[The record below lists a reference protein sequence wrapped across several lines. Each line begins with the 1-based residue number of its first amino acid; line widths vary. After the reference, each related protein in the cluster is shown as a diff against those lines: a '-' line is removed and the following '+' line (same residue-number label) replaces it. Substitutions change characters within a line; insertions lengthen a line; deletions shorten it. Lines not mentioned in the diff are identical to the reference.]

1 MNLWPIVI
9 LVNSLI
15 NRIMHKIKISLTLV
29 NLLSLHLTISTSH
42 NLIQIISFKRD
53 KTYQY
58 NSNSICLI
66 WNQLC
71 KMMEIFLR
79 WHLLS
84 HYLLIQSTLYHLVQ
98 ELSLLI
104 LMLISYAQLSI
115 RESQKFLFNKE
126 NLLKKMI
133 KKLMFMAMSLLS
145 K

>member
-1 MNLWPIVI
+1 MNLWPITI

-29 NLLSLHLTISTSH
+29 NLLSLHLTISTSN
-42 NLIQIISFKRD
+42 NLNQIISFKRD
-53 KTYQY
+53 KIYQY

-79 WHLLS
+79 WHLLNR
-84 HYLLIQSTLYHLVQ
+84 YLLIQSTLYHLVQ

-133 KKLMFMAMSLLS
+133 KKLMFILMSLLS